1 MTRKRTIGRLG
12 VESRGSLLGA
22 AVLLAGLALANA
34 ASAQQAPPPTPA
46 LPQDAAAPA
55 APQAAPEA
63 SEAPP
68 RAGDRRRGERGRFGG
83 GPMRFPR
90 GDGAAPERSDDPMR
104 RLSPEQIELVLETAR
119 EIFPE
124 WAERLESLREQDP
137 EGLDRAIAGNA
148 RRLFALA
155 MLRDRNPDL
164 FKMKVEELRNQMEL
178 RRLSEKMRE
187 LAEIGDEAA
196 IDSMREEI
204 RVLAA
209 KHIDLGLR
217 TRAMELAA
225 MDEAIRRMR
234 TELEADSLA
243 RDTAIDE
250 LVAAVEAGRP
260 PADDEREMRRDP
272 MGEGLPPGGPRR
284 GRPTSPPMPE

>member
-1 MTRKRTIGRLG
+1 MNRKRTIGRFG
-12 VESRGSLLGA
+12 VEFRGSLLGA
-22 AVLLAGLALANA
+22 AALLAGLALANA
-34 ASAQQAPPPTPA
+34 ASAQQAPPPTSA

-55 APQAAPEA
+55 APQAAPDA

-90 GDGAAPERSDDPMR
+90 GDGDGPERGDDRMR
-104 RLSPEQIELVLETAR
+104 RLSPEQIELVVETAR

-178 RRLSEKMRE
+178 RRLSARMQE
-187 LAEIGDEAA
+187 LAEIGDQAA
-196 IDSMREEI
+196 IDSTREEI
-204 RVLAA
+204 RVLAE
-209 KHIDLGLR
+209 KHVDLGLR

-272 MGEGLPPGGPRR
+272 MGDGPSSGGPRR
-284 GRPTSPPMPE
+284 GRPTPPPAPE